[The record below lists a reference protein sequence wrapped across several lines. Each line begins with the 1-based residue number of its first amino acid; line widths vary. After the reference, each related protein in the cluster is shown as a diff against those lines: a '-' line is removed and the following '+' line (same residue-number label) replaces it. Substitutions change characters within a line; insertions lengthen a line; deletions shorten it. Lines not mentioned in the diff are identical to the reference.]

1 MAAKSLRTGTWKQR
15 WIPHPLLSVVLI
27 YLWMGLINNFTLGA
41 FIMGSILGVVIPII
55 TRNIWDRV
63 PKIASVGEVFVYTI
77 IVIWDI
83 IVANLQ
89 VALVILFRPNRKL
102 RSQWFTV
109 PLDLKSQ
116 EAIAA
121 LAITVSLT
129 PGTVSC
135 DLAANSGSL
144 LVHALDTGST
154 EAEIAKIKNRY
165 EARLQ
170 RIFE

>member
-1 MAAKSLRTGTWKQR
+1 MAERKNRQSWRKKWV
-15 WIPHPLLSVVLI
+15 PHPLMSLVLI
-27 YLWMGLINNFTLGA
+27 YLWTGLLNDLSLGA
-41 FIMGSILGVVIPII
+41 LVSGSLLGILIPII

-63 PKIASVGEVFVYTI
+63 PKITSVGRVVVYLV
-77 IVIWDI
+77 IVLWDI

-89 VALVILFRPNRKL
+89 VALLILFRPNSQLK
-102 RSQWFTV
+102 SQWVTV
-109 PLDLKSQ
+109 PLDLKSP

-135 DLAANSGSL
+135 DLSADSSSL
-144 LVHALDTGST
+144 LVHALDTRDGPA
-154 EAEIAKIKNRY
+154 EAEKIKRRY
-165 EARLQ
+165 EARLL